1 MAGSSM
7 NKVSVNEVSIDEVSI
22 EQEQPLLRT
31 FVELADT
38 LTDDYDLADF
48 LHRLTVHCT
57 NLFDAP
63 CAGLMLIDQRG
74 GVELVASSSGRS
86 EHLELFQLQ
95 SANGPCLDAIS
106 AAEPVREP
114 DLEQHPDRWPEWS
127 KLARGLGIR
136 SVYATPMK
144 LRAQTIGALNL
155 FAAQPRALTEE
166 KLAVVRALADIATI
180 GILQERS
187 IRRSEILSEQLQIA
201 LNSRVLIEQAKGI
214 VAGRSDLHVS
224 VDRAFLLLRDHS
236 RRTNTKLG
244 VVAQRVVDGTLDPAQ
259 LVPSQ
264 RRDA

>member
-1 MAGSSM
+1 MT
-7 NKVSVNEVSIDEVSI
+7 VSTTDRESI
-22 EQEQPLLRT
+22 EPEQPLVRT

-57 NLFDAP
+57 KLFDAP
-63 CAGLMLIDQRG
+63 AAGLMLIDQRG
-74 GVELVASSSGRS
+74 GVELVASSSERS
-86 EHLELFQLQ
+86 EHLELFQVQ
-95 SANGPCLDAIS
+95 SANGPCLDCIAT
-106 AAEPVREP
+106 AEAVREP
-114 DLEQHPDRWPEWS
+114 DLAQHADRWPEWS
-127 KLARGLGIR
+127 EVARGLGIR

-155 FAAQPRALTEE
+155 FATRPRALTEE
-166 KLAVVRALADIATI
+166 SLSMVRALTDIATI

-201 LNSRVLIEQAKGI
+201 LNSRVLIEQAKGV
-214 VAGRSDLHVS
+214 VAGRSDLNIS

-244 VVAQRVVDGTLDPAQ
+244 AVSRAVVEGILDPAQ
-259 LVPSQ
+259 LLPTH
-264 RRDA
+264 RPTR